1 MQTFLKSQ
9 YSSSPSCHEIP
20 PYTKTFRNVSL
31 EIAGSQLDITDKV
44 RSDLNVN
51 VDIARSTG
59 GNFRKGQTLGT
70 VLPVPGTSFEKTEA
84 QVVEAMVNLTSY
96 PVP

>member
-1 MQTFLKSQ
+1 MKSQ
-9 YSSSPSCHEIP
+9 YSFSPSCHAIP
-20 PYTKTFRNVSL
+20 PIYTKTFRNVSL
-31 EIAGSQLDITDKV
+31 EIAGSQLDIIDKV